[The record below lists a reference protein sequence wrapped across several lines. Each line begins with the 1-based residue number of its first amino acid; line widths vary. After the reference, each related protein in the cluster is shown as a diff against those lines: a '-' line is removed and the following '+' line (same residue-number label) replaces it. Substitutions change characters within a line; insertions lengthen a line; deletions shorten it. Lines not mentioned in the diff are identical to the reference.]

1 MANMLLK
8 DYLAATGETVE
19 QFATRAQE
27 SPHTIG
33 KLVRGER
40 FPRIE
45 LARNIVTITNGR
57 VTADDL
63 LAAAEQFRAKPER
76 DNDAPELAKAS

>member
-1 MANMLLK
+1 MSPMLLK
-8 DYLAATGETVE
+8 DYLAATGETID
-19 QFATRAQE
+19 QFAARANE

-63 LAAAEQFRAKPER
+63 LAAAEQFRAKPEKGE
-76 DNDAPELAKAS
+76 PESAAA

>member
-1 MANMLLK
+1 MLLK
-8 DYLAATGETVE
+8 DYLAAVGETVD
-19 QFATRAQE
+19 QFAARANE

-40 FPRIE
+40 FPRVE
-45 LARNIVTITNGR
+45 LARRIVTITDGR

-63 LAAAEQFRAKPER
+63 LAAAENFRAKQ
-76 DNDAPELAKAS
+76 DDAEPSQAAA